1 MDFSKNNQ
9 TQTAGDNAVQTQ
21 IENQTNYS
29 SPQVIIINNY
39 TYNVLNPNEVN
50 QGIDAIYE
58 ESTKKNKTNSL
69 ELLEKQVLL
78 MLHSGK
84 STAKEIASVLNCS
97 SQETKDILKKLRNQG
112 LICNSLDNQGGHW
125 QIIKKHNLKVDE

>member
-1 MDFSKNNQ
+1 MDFRKINQ

-29 SPQVIIINNY
+29 STQVFYIITINNN

-50 QGIDAIYE
+50 QSIDAIYD
-58 ESTKKNKTNSL
+58 ESPKKNKTNSL

-97 SQETKDILKKLRNQG
+97 SQETKDILNKLRNKG

-125 QIIKKHNLKVDE
+125 QINEKS